1 MPVELAPLE
10 IGLCS
15 WSIGSSQIPRIR
27 AVLSQLDLRAVHL
40 ALGPVLAAPA
50 ARRNTWI
57 SAVKKNTMVPTA
69 AMIAFPGEDYS
80 SLASIRKTGGYVP
93 ENVFIKR
100 LKRTVD
106 AAKICKKIGIR
117 YLSTHVGFIPAPRD
131 RVAYADFLSRLM
143 HVSDEVAG
151 QGVSLLFESGQESPE
166 TLATTMERLR
176 RDHVGINFDPA
187 NILLYGQG
195 DPVTAALVLA
205 PWIKHFHAKDC
216 KLHPRPV
223 ADSWRGKDANL
234 GQGDARL
241 ADVIRVLV
249 SRSYHGPIVIER
261 ELAKVSTRQIAADIA
276 FLRQIVD
283 HVRQANI

>member
-1 MPVELAPLE
+1 MSVEVAPLE

-15 WSIGSSQIPRIR
+15 WSIGSSQIARIR
-27 AVLSQLDLRAVHL
+27 AILSQLELRAVHL

-50 ARRNTWI
+50 ARRNAWI
-57 SAVKKNTMVPTA
+57 NALKKSNLIPTA

-80 SLASIRKTGGYVP
+80 SLASIRRTGGYAP
-93 ENVFIKR
+93 EKLFIKR
-100 LKRTVD
+100 LNRTVE

-117 YLSTHVGFIPAPRD
+117 FLSTHVGFIPAPQD
-131 RVAYADFLSRLM
+131 RTAYAEYLSRLM
-143 HVSDEVAG
+143 HVSDQVAG

-166 TLATTMERLR
+166 TLAITMERLR

-187 NILLYGQG
+187 NILLYGHG

-216 KLHPRPV
+216 KLLSRPA

-234 GQGDARL
+234 GQGDACL

-249 SRSYHGPIVIER
+249 SRSYHGPIIIER
-261 ELAKVSTRQIAADIA
+261 ELTKVSTRQIAADIA